1 MTSEAGGTRP
11 YQPLSN
17 WNSGILSLA
26 ESYWWLLRETRAEQ
40 AVDVPS
46 LQ

>member
-1 MTSEAGGTRP
+1 MTSEAGGTRT

-26 ESYWWLLRETRAEQ
+26 GSYCWLLREMRTEQ
-40 AVDVPS
+40 AVDVPN

>member
-1 MTSEAGGTRP
+1 MISEAGGTRI

-26 ESYWWLLRETRAEQ
+26 GSYWWLLRETRTEQ
-40 AVDVPS
+40 ALDVPS